1 MVLLLFLFG
10 VSNKPSEGKDWHST
24 QVERG
29 EKLSPSNLRFPVPKR
44 WGNMEIAPDEED
56 ISPPLQLATRLF
68 PTRIRT
74 HQIIYWWL
82 RFALGVYACEEG
94 GRRKMIMAMIGAPI
108 DLEAR
113 WGSGQTFDFVGN
125 VLGRRR
131 RRRTRSSK
139 MSQNIH
145 RENHNCNAVFVSS
158 EFC

>member
-1 MVLLLFLFG
+1 
-10 VSNKPSEGKDWHST
+10 
-24 QVERG
+24 
-29 EKLSPSNLRFPVPKR
+29 
-44 WGNMEIAPDEED
+44 
-56 ISPPLQLATRLF
+56 
-68 PTRIRT
+68 
-74 HQIIYWWL
+74 
-82 RFALGVYACEEG
+82 
-94 GRRKMIMAMIGAPI
+94 MAMIGAPI